1 VFNLQDGR
9 YGRYLF
15 QINGRMV
22 GMLKYVFLFLFIFI
36 MIAVG
41 IITRKKVN
49 NVQEFFLGGRKM
61 GAWLSAFAYGTTY
74 FSAVIFIGYAGKI
87 GWGFGISSTFI
98 GIGNALLGSLLA
110 WLVLAKKTRKMT
122 HDLGVSTMPEF
133 FEKRYDSKAMKIVTA
148 LIIFIFLVPYS
159 ASVYQGLGYLF
170 ERTFGV
176 PFVYCMAAM
185 ALLTAIYLLLGG
197 YVATAVNDFIQGI
210 IMLLGVAF
218 MIYFILSH
226 PVVGG
231 LSNGLK
237 KLSEIPDVG
246 PGLVSPFSA
255 QPLNLLGLIVLT
267 SLGTWGLPQ
276 MVHKF
281 YAIKDDAAVKR
292 GTIISTVF
300 ALIIAGGAYF
310 VGGFGR
316 LFLRNMMPVGLNDKP
331 NPDMVMP
338 IVLEMALPD
347 ALIGIIVILVLS
359 ASMSTLS
366 SLVLVSSS
374 AISLD
379 LVKGSL
385 FPNMKKE
392 KVMLLMR
399 ALCGLFVILSFLV
412 AVTPNSILS
421 LMSFSWGTVAGAFLA
436 PFLYGLYW
444 KGTTKLG
451 AWAGFISGFAV
462 SVAGAIIY
470 KMDAGK
476 APNIGAVA
484 MIVSLLV
491 VPAVSLLTEKLPQ
504 KHVAKVFGDKESPSL
519 ELET

>member
-1 VFNLQDGR
+1 
-9 YGRYLF
+9 
-15 QINGRMV
+15 
-22 GMLKYVFLFLFIFI
+22 MLKYVFLGLFIAI
-36 MIAVG
+36 MLAIG
-41 IITRKKVN
+41 IISRRKVK
-49 NVQEFFLGGRKM
+49 NVQDFFLGGRQM
-61 GAWLSAFAYGTTY
+61 GPWLSAFAYGTTY

-87 GWGFGISSTFI
+87 GWGFGISSTWI
-98 GIGNALLGSLLA
+98 GIGNAMIGSLLA
-110 WLVLAKKTRKMT
+110 WLVLARKTRKMT
-122 HDLGVSTMPEF
+122 HDLNVSTMPEF
-133 FEKRYDSKAMKIVTA
+133 FEKRYNSKAMKIVTA

-185 ALLTAIYLLLGG
+185 ALLTGIYLLLGG
-197 YVATAVNDFIQGI
+197 YVATALNDFVQGI
-210 IMLLGVAF
+210 IMLAGVAL
-218 MIYFILSH
+218 MIFFILSN
-226 PVVGG
+226 PAVGG
-231 LSNGLK
+231 LGGGLK
-237 KLSEIPDVG
+237 KLSEIPDAG
-246 PGLVSPFSA
+246 SGLVSVFSA
-255 QPLNLLGLIVLT
+255 NPLNLLGLIVLT

-281 YAIKDDAAVKR
+281 YAIKDDQAVKR
-292 GTIISTVF
+292 GTVISTVF

-316 LFLRNMMPVGLNDKP
+316 LFLDNAMPIGANGKP

-338 IVLEMALPD
+338 MMLEKALPE
-347 ALIGIIVILVLS
+347 ALIGIIVLLVLS

-374 AISLD
+374 AISMD
-379 LVKGSL
+379 LVKGTL

-392 KVMLLMR
+392 NEMLLMR
-399 ALCGLFVILSFLV
+399 CLCGLFVIFSFMV

-444 KGTTKLG
+444 KGTTKIG
-451 AWAGFISGFAV
+451 AWSGFVAGFTV
-462 SVAGAIIY
+462 SIAGAIIY
-470 KMDAGK
+470 KMNAGV

-484 MIVSLLV
+484 MLTSLV
-491 VPAVSLLTEKLPQ
+491 VVPVVSMLTKKMPET
-504 KHVAKVFGDKESPSL
+504 HISKVFGESKSI
-519 ELET
+519 ESNIEIEA

>member
-1 VFNLQDGR
+1 M
-9 YGRYLF
+9 
-15 QINGRMV
+15 I
-22 GMLKYVFLFLFIFI
+22 KYVFLCLFVIV
-36 MIAVG
+36 MVTVG
-41 IITRKKVN
+41 LFSRKKVK
-49 NVQEFFLGGRKM
+49 NVQDFFLGGRQM
-61 GAWLSAFAYGTTY
+61 GPWLTAFAYGTTY

-98 GIGNALLGSLLA
+98 GIGNAIIGSLLA
-110 WLVLAKKTRKMT
+110 WLVLAKRTRKMT
-122 HDLGVSTMPEF
+122 HELNASTMPEF

-185 ALLTAIYLLLGG
+185 AFLTAVYLLLGG
-197 YVATAVNDFIQGI
+197 YVATALNDFVQGI
-210 IMLLGVAF
+210 IMLLGVVF
-218 MIYFILSH
+218 MIYFILSN
-226 PVVGG
+226 PAVGG
-231 LSNGLK
+231 LGGGLK
-237 KLSEIPDVG
+237 KLSEIPDAG
-246 PGLVSPFSA
+246 SGLVSIFSA
-255 QPLNLLGLIVLT
+255 QPLNLIGLIILT

-292 GTIISTVF
+292 ATIISTVF
-300 ALIIAGGAYF
+300 AFIIAGGAYF

-316 LFLRNMMPVGLNDKP
+316 LFLNNVMPLGANGKP
-331 NPDMVMP
+331 NADMVMP
-338 IVLEMALPD
+338 MILEKALPE
-347 ALIGIIVILVLS
+347 ALIGIIIILVLS

-374 AISLD
+374 AISMD
-379 LVKGSL
+379 LIKGTL
-385 FPNMKKE
+385 FPDMKKE
-392 KVMLLMR
+392 NVMLLMR
-399 ALCGLFVILSFLV
+399 IMCAIFVIFSFMV

-444 KGTTKLG
+444 KGTTKAG
-451 AWAGFISGFAV
+451 AWAGFITGFSVA
-462 SVAGAIIY
+462 VAGAIIY

-484 MIVSLLV
+484 MLLSLV
-491 VPAVSLLTEKLPQ
+491 AVPAVSLITAKLPK
-504 KHVAKVFGDKESPSL
+504 KHITKVFGDNNAS
-519 ELET
+519 ELKVEA